1 MVIGSH
7 MIIMLCEGICTRWN
21 SIAGLQVIKQHWFRC
36 GIIHYLHL
44 GNYLGAS
51 GECSRKLIHRMIL
64 YMSHFPSTH
73 LVTPFD
79 SAKSQALSG
88 QRLAKIR
95 YKTTAKQAAKF
106 PSVCASVPPLAD
118 SEIMDNLPALKVHIR
133 AMLEAAQ
140 DGVIRSL
147 YEVSDGKLSSVQD
160 SDISVLACIGFLN
173 AESEGGR
180 LTKETIEAWFDSNLA
195 EYVQALICE
204 KLGYGSDGDNLTP
217 EQEHTIGR
225 HVKGYKDMYS
235 ALAGGK
241 TIYQANQIA
250 SLRRVLGLVDSSEVG
265 EKLEARLQGMLSKPK
280 MEDLLEL

>member
-1 MVIGSH
+1 
-7 MIIMLCEGICTRWN
+7 
-21 SIAGLQVIKQHWFRC
+21 
-36 GIIHYLHL
+36 
-44 GNYLGAS
+44 
-51 GECSRKLIHRMIL
+51 
-64 YMSHFPSTH
+64 MSHFPSTH
-73 LVTPFD
+73 LVTAFD

-106 PSVCASVPPLAD
+106 PSVCVSVPPLVD

-147 YEVSDGKLSSVQD
+147 YESAGGALSSVQD
-160 SDISVLACIGFLN
+160 SDISVVACIGYMN

-180 LTKETIEAWFDSNLA
+180 LTKETIDAWFDASLG
-195 EYVQALICE
+195 EYVTALIVE
-204 KLGYGSDGDNLTP
+204 KLGYGENLTP
-217 EQEHTIGR
+217 EQEHTVSR

-241 TIYQANQIA
+241 TIYQPNQIG
-250 SLRRVLGLVDSSEVG
+250 SLRRVLALVDSSEVG
-265 EKLEARLQGMLSKPK
+265 EKLEARLQSMLSKPK
-280 MEDLLEL
+280 MEELLEL

>member
-1 MVIGSH
+1 
-7 MIIMLCEGICTRWN
+7 
-21 SIAGLQVIKQHWFRC
+21 
-36 GIIHYLHL
+36 
-44 GNYLGAS
+44 
-51 GECSRKLIHRMIL
+51 
-64 YMSHFPSTH
+64 MSHFPSTH
-73 LVTPFD
+73 LVTAFD
-79 SAKSQALSG
+79 SAKSQALTG

-106 PSVCASVPPLAD
+106 PSVCVSVPFLAD

-147 YEVSDGKLSSVQD
+147 YETSDGKLSSMQD

-180 LTKETIEAWFDSNLA
+180 LTKEMIDAWFDASLG
-195 EYVQALICE
+195 EYVTALIVE
-204 KLGYGSDGDNLTP
+204 KLGYGEDLTP
-217 EQEHTIGR
+217 EQEHTVSR
-225 HVKGYKDMYS
+225 HVRGYKDMYS

-241 TIYQANQIA
+241 TIYQPNQIA

-265 EKLEARLQGMLSKPK
+265 EKLEARLVGMLSKPK

>member
-1 MVIGSH
+1 
-7 MIIMLCEGICTRWN
+7 
-21 SIAGLQVIKQHWFRC
+21 
-36 GIIHYLHL
+36 
-44 GNYLGAS
+44 
-51 GECSRKLIHRMIL
+51 
-64 YMSHFPSTH
+64 MSHFPSTH
-73 LVTPFD
+73 LVTAFD

-106 PSVCASVPPLAD
+106 PSVCVSVPPLDDA
-118 SEIMDNLPALKVHIR
+118 EIMDNLPALKVHIR

-147 YEVSDGKLSSVQD
+147 YEVSAGRLSSVQD
-160 SDISVLACIGFLN
+160 QDISVVACIGFLN

-180 LTKETIEAWFDSNLA
+180 LTKETIDAWFDASLG
-195 EYVQALICE
+195 EYVTALIVE
-204 KLGYGSDGDNLTP
+204 KLSYGDDLSA
-217 EQEHTIGR
+217 EQEHTVSR

-241 TIYQANQIA
+241 TIYQPNQIA

-265 EKLEARLQGMLSKPK
+265 EKLEARLQSMLSKPK

>member
-1 MVIGSH
+1 
-7 MIIMLCEGICTRWN
+7 
-21 SIAGLQVIKQHWFRC
+21 
-36 GIIHYLHL
+36 
-44 GNYLGAS
+44 
-51 GECSRKLIHRMIL
+51 
-64 YMSHFPSTH
+64 MSHFPSTH

-79 SAKSQALSG
+79 SAKSQALTG

-106 PSVCASVPPLAD
+106 PSVCVSVPPLDD
-118 SEIMDNLPALKVHIR
+118 SEIMENLPALKVHIR

-173 AESEGGR
+173 TESEGGR
-180 LTKETIEAWFDSNLA
+180 LTKDMIDAWFDSNLA
-195 EYVQALICE
+195 EYVTALIVE
-204 KLGYGSDGDNLTP
+204 KLSYGEDLTP

-250 SLRRVLGLVDSSEVG
+250 SLRRVLGLVDQDEIG
-265 EKLEARLQGMLSKPK
+265 TKLEARLSGMLSKPK
-280 MEDLLEL
+280 MEELLEL

>member
-1 MVIGSH
+1 
-7 MIIMLCEGICTRWN
+7 
-21 SIAGLQVIKQHWFRC
+21 
-36 GIIHYLHL
+36 
-44 GNYLGAS
+44 
-51 GECSRKLIHRMIL
+51 
-64 YMSHFPSTH
+64 MSHFPSTH
-73 LVTPFD
+73 MVTAFD

-106 PSVCASVPPLAD
+106 PSVCVSVPPLAD
-118 SEIMDNLPALKVHIR
+118 AEIMDNLPALKMHIR

-160 SDISVLACIGFLN
+160 QDISVTACIGFLN

-180 LTKETIEAWFDSNLA
+180 LTKETIEAWFDASLG
-195 EYVQALICE
+195 EYVTALIVE
-204 KLGYGSDGDNLTP
+204 KLSYGDDLTP
-217 EQEHTIGR
+217 EQEHTVSR
-225 HVKGYKDMYS
+225 HVRGYKDMYS

-241 TIYQANQIA
+241 TIYQPNQIA
-250 SLRRVLGLVDSSEVG
+250 SLRRVLALVDSSEVG
-265 EKLEARLQGMLSKPK
+265 EKLEARLQSMLSKPK

>member
-1 MVIGSH
+1 
-7 MIIMLCEGICTRWN
+7 
-21 SIAGLQVIKQHWFRC
+21 
-36 GIIHYLHL
+36 
-44 GNYLGAS
+44 
-51 GECSRKLIHRMIL
+51 
-64 YMSHFPSTH
+64 MSHFPSTH
-73 LVTPFD
+73 LVTAFD
-79 SAKSQALSG
+79 SAKSQALTG

-106 PSVCASVPPLAD
+106 PSVCVSVPPLAD
-118 SEIMDNLPALKVHIR
+118 AEIMENLPALKVHIR

-147 YEVSDGKLSSVQD
+147 YEVSEGRLSSVQD
-160 SDISVLACIGFLN
+160 QDISVVACIGYLN

-180 LTKETIEAWFDSNLA
+180 LTKETIDAWFDASLG
-195 EYVQALICE
+195 EYVTALIVE
-204 KLGYGSDGDNLTP
+204 KLGYGEDLTP
-217 EQEHTIGR
+217 EQEHTVSR

-241 TIYQANQIA
+241 TIYQPNQIA

-265 EKLEARLQGMLSKPK
+265 EKLDARLVGMLSKPK

>member
-1 MVIGSH
+1 
-7 MIIMLCEGICTRWN
+7 
-21 SIAGLQVIKQHWFRC
+21 
-36 GIIHYLHL
+36 
-44 GNYLGAS
+44 
-51 GECSRKLIHRMIL
+51 
-64 YMSHFPSTH
+64 MSHFPSTH
-73 LVTPFD
+73 LVTAFD

-106 PSVCASVPPLAD
+106 PSVCVSVPPLVDA
-118 SEIMDNLPALKVHIR
+118 EIMDNLPALKVHIR

-147 YEVSDGKLSSVQD
+147 YEVSEGKLSSVQD
-160 SDISVLACIGFLN
+160 QDISVLACIGFLN
-173 AESEGGR
+173 TESEGGR
-180 LTKETIEAWFDSNLA
+180 LTKETIEAWFDASLG
-195 EYVQALICE
+195 EYVTALIVE
-204 KLGYGSDGDNLTP
+204 KLSYGEDLTP
-217 EQEHTIGR
+217 EQDHTVSR

-241 TIYQANQIA
+241 TIYQANQIG

-265 EKLEARLQGMLSKPK
+265 EKLEARLVGMLSKPK

>member
-1 MVIGSH
+1 
-7 MIIMLCEGICTRWN
+7 
-21 SIAGLQVIKQHWFRC
+21 
-36 GIIHYLHL
+36 
-44 GNYLGAS
+44 
-51 GECSRKLIHRMIL
+51 
-64 YMSHFPSTH
+64 MSHFPSTH
-73 LVTPFD
+73 LVTAFD

-106 PSVCASVPPLAD
+106 PSVCVSVPPLDD

-147 YEVSDGKLSSVQD
+147 YEVSEGKLSSVQD
-160 SDISVLACIGFLN
+160 QDISVVACIGFLN

-180 LTKETIEAWFDSNLA
+180 LTKETIDAWFDASLG
-195 EYVQALICE
+195 EYVTALIVE
-204 KLGYGSDGDNLTP
+204 KLSYGDDLTP
-217 EQEHTIGR
+217 EQEHTVSR

-241 TIYQANQIA
+241 TIYQPNQIA

>member
-1 MVIGSH
+1 
-7 MIIMLCEGICTRWN
+7 
-21 SIAGLQVIKQHWFRC
+21 
-36 GIIHYLHL
+36 
-44 GNYLGAS
+44 
-51 GECSRKLIHRMIL
+51 
-64 YMSHFPSTH
+64 MSHFPSTH
-73 LVTPFD
+73 LVTAFD

-133 AMLEAAQ
+133 AMLEQAQ

-147 YEVSDGKLSSVQD
+147 YEVSEGKLSSVQD
-160 SDISVLACIGFLN
+160 QDISVLACIGFLN

-180 LTKETIEAWFDSNLA
+180 LTKETIEAWFDSNLG
-195 EYVQALICE
+195 EYVTALIVE
-204 KLGYGSDGDNLTP
+204 KLGYSDDLTP

-225 HVKGYKDMYS
+225 HVRGYKDMYS

-241 TIYQANQIA
+241 TIYQPNQIG

-265 EKLEARLQGMLSKPK
+265 EKLEARLVGMLSKPK

>member
-1 MVIGSH
+1 
-7 MIIMLCEGICTRWN
+7 
-21 SIAGLQVIKQHWFRC
+21 
-36 GIIHYLHL
+36 
-44 GNYLGAS
+44 
-51 GECSRKLIHRMIL
+51 
-64 YMSHFPSTH
+64 MSHFPSTH
-73 LVTPFD
+73 LVTAFD

-106 PSVCASVPPLAD
+106 PSVCVSVPPLDDA
-118 SEIMDNLPALKVHIR
+118 EIMDNLPALKVHIR

-147 YEVSDGKLSSVQD
+147 YEVSEGKLSSVQD
-160 SDISVLACIGFLN
+160 QDISVLACIGYLN

-180 LTKETIEAWFDSNLA
+180 LTKETIDAWFEGNLA
-195 EYVQALICE
+195 EYVTALIVE
-204 KLGYGSDGDNLTP
+204 KLSYGEDLTP
-217 EQEHTIGR
+217 EQEHTVSR

-241 TIYQANQIA
+241 TIYQPNQIA

-265 EKLEARLQGMLSKPK
+265 EKLEARLIGMLSKPK

>member
-1 MVIGSH
+1 
-7 MIIMLCEGICTRWN
+7 
-21 SIAGLQVIKQHWFRC
+21 
-36 GIIHYLHL
+36 
-44 GNYLGAS
+44 
-51 GECSRKLIHRMIL
+51 
-64 YMSHFPSTH
+64 MSHFPSTH
-73 LVTPFD
+73 LVTAFD
-79 SAKSQALSG
+79 SAKSQALTG

-95 YKTTAKQAAKF
+95 YKTTAKQVAKF

-147 YEVSDGKLSSVQD
+147 YEVSDGKLTSVQD
-160 SDISVLACIGFLN
+160 SDISVSACIGYLN

-180 LTKETIEAWFDSNLA
+180 LTKETIDAWFDSNLG
-195 EYVQALICE
+195 EYVTALIVE
-204 KLGYGSDGDNLTP
+204 KLGYSDDLTP

-241 TIYQANQIA
+241 TIYQPNQIA

-265 EKLEARLQGMLSKPK
+265 EKLEARLVGMLSKPK
-280 MEDLLEL
+280 MEELLEL